1 VVVVFEARARST
13 THLMRVVGAFV
24 DMRVAG
30 LAIESMSD
38 LPGVELFDCC
48 STAEAVVELCSQE
61 PTDVIL
67 VSGDFFPH
75 VETVR
80 NQLAERGL
88 ASPLWIAF
96 IGPPT
101 VYSREKAHALDI
113 YIGVHSDDFTP
124 DRWQNAVEKAASCT
138 RCDRVPLRAM
148 TAATVEMPR
157 NALAALL
164 GPCGFRFGPNLKSR
178 DDLLAGIFLE
188 QPHMVFFCPR
198 MIEEV
203 GEVRLALR
211 NSNVTEPRWV
221 LILTHID
228 PLTLLR
234 AANIGVE
241 HMFTFDQMEPVD
253 EFAALLRSF
262 VDWDTKVDTPLSRVS
277 TTLAI
282 AKDDNDRA
290 ILQLLAT
297 GATNDSIAAQIF
309 ASEQTVK
316 NRLSRM
322 MKLVGVSNR
331 TELALLLT
339 GTKMPPPRH
348 FSLTDD
354 IPAPRLLP
362 SPSDTASPSGTVLPS
377 PSR

>member
-1 VVVVFEARARST
+1 
-13 THLMRVVGAFV
+13 MRVVGAFV

-30 LAIESMSD
+30 LALEIMSD
-38 LPGVELFDCC
+38 LPGVELRDCG

-96 IGPPT
+96 IGPPK
-101 VYSREKAHALDI
+101 VYSRDKAHALDI

-138 RCDRVPLRAM
+138 RCDRAPLRVV
-148 TAATVEMPR
+148 TAATTEMPH

-164 GPCGFRFGPNLKSR
+164 GPCGFRFGPNLQSR
-178 DDLLAGIFLE
+178 DDLLAGIFVE
-188 QPHMVFFCPR
+188 QPHMVFFGHR
-198 MIEEV
+198 MIDEV
-203 GEVRLALR
+203 GDVRLALR
-211 NSNVTEPRWV
+211 NSNFTEPRWV
-221 LILTHID
+221 LMLTHID
-228 PLTLLR
+228 PFTLLR

-241 HMFTFDQMEPVD
+241 HMFTLDQMDPVD

-262 VDWDTKVDTPLSRVS
+262 VDSDTKVDTPLSRVS
-277 TTLAI
+277 TMLSI
-282 AKDDNDRA
+282 AKDDDDRA

-331 TELALLLT
+331 TEFALLLT
-339 GTKMPPPRH
+339 GTKLTPPRH
-348 FSLTDD
+348 SGLMDE
-354 IPAPRLLP
+354 IPVDQLPPLP
-362 SPSDTASPSGTVLPS
+362 SNEPN
-377 PSR
+377 R

>member
-1 VVVVFEARARST
+1 MVKHWWVCVERHQKDAIPKDTNAVLSILVVVLETRARST

-30 LAIESMSD
+30 LAIEITSD
-38 LPGVELFDCC
+38 LPGVELRDCG
-48 STAEAVVELCSQE
+48 STADAIVELCSQE

-75 VETVR
+75 VDTVR

-96 IGPPT
+96 IGPPK

-113 YIGVHSDDFTP
+113 YIGVHVDDFTP
-124 DRWQNAVEKAASCT
+124 DRWQNAIEKAATCT
-138 RCDRVPLRAM
+138 RCNRTPLRVV
-148 TAATVEMPR
+148 TAATTEMPR

-164 GPCGFRFGPNLKSR
+164 GPCGFRFGPNLQNR
-178 DDLLAGIFLE
+178 DDLLAGIFVE
-188 QPHMVFFCPR
+188 KPHMVFFGHP
-198 MIEEV
+198 MIEVV

-211 NSNVTEPRWV
+211 NSNCTEPRWV
-221 LILTHID
+221 LMLTHID

-241 HMFTFDQMEPVD
+241 LMFTPDQMEPVD

-262 VDWDTKVDTPLSRVS
+262 VDSDTKVDTPLSRVS
-277 TTLAI
+277 TMLAI
-282 AKDDNDRA
+282 AKDDDDRA

-297 GATNDSIAAQIF
+297 GATNDSIAAKIF

-322 MKLVGVSNR
+322 MKVVGVSNR
-331 TELALLLT
+331 TEFALLLT
-339 GTKMPPPRH
+339 GTKMPPPATFR
-348 FSLTDD
+348 
-354 IPAPRLLP
+354 
-362 SPSDTASPSGTVLPS
+362 
-377 PSR
+377 